1 MIFDSHAHYDSEQFD
16 IDRDELLGSV
26 LPQKGVVAVINMAA
40 DYESLKKT
48 VALCEK
54 YDYIYGAVGIHPE
67 CANDLPDN
75 WLSDVEAL
83 LSHPKI
89 VAVGEIGLDYHW
101 EDECPR
107 EKQKEV
113 LIAQLELAK
122 KHDLPVVI
130 HDREA
135 HGDMMDILRKY
146 KPKGVVHC
154 FSGSAE
160 LAQETV
166 KLGMYIGLGGVVT
179 FKNARHSVEVANTIP
194 LDRLLTETDAPY
206 MAPVPFRGKRC
217 DSSMIPYDAAKIA
230 EVRGITA
237 QEVLETA
244 WRKRLPPFRYHA
256 AERRKIKG
264 AIILTIT
271 YEYGDNLYINVT
283 NQCPNA
289 CDFCLRNNS
298 TGSLYADNLW
308 YEGAEPTKE
317 EILADLKK
325 RDLNSYAEI
334 VFCGYGEP
342 ACRWDDM
349 LWLAAR
355 LKEMGNYTL
364 RVNTNG
370 LADCIIGATP
380 RRKCTGF

>member
-1 MIFDSHAHYDSEQFD
+1 MIFDSHAHYDSAQFD

-83 LSHPKI
+83 LSDAAAK
-89 VAVGEIGLDYHW
+89 ASDQTAAQQLSQAAQALAS
-101 EDECPR
+101 R

-179 FKNARHSVEVANTIP
+179 FKNARHSVEVAKAIP

-244 WRKRLPPFRYHA
+244 C
-256 AERRKIKG
+256 E
-264 AIILTIT
+264 
-271 YEYGDNLYINVT
+271 
-283 NQCPNA
+283 NA
-289 CDFCLRNNS
+289 CRLFGITLPS
-298 TGSLYADNLW
+298 
-308 YEGAEPTKE
+308 
-317 EILADLKK
+317 
-325 RDLNSYAEI
+325 
-334 VFCGYGEP
+334 
-342 ACRWDDM
+342 
-349 LWLAAR
+349 AA
-355 LKEMGNYTL
+355 K
-364 RVNTNG
+364 
-370 LADCIIGATP
+370 
-380 RRKCTGF
+380 

>member
-26 LPQKGVVAVINMAA
+26 LLQKGVVAVINMAA

-179 FKNARHSVEVANTIP
+179 FKNARHSVEVAKTIP

-206 MAPVPFRGKRC
+206 MAPVPMRGKRNE
-217 DSSMIPYDAAKIA
+217 PAFVRYVAEKAAALRGLTLA
-230 EVRGITA
+230 EVAAATTRNA
-237 QEVLETA
+237 ET
-244 WRKRLPPFRYHA
+244 L
-256 AERRKIKG
+256 
-264 AIILTIT
+264 
-271 YEYGDNLYINVT
+271 YGLGKT
-283 NQCPNA
+283 H
-289 CDFCLRNNS
+289 
-298 TGSLYADNLW
+298 
-308 YEGAEPTKE
+308 
-317 EILADLKK
+317 
-325 RDLNSYAEI
+325 
-334 VFCGYGEP
+334 
-342 ACRWDDM
+342 
-349 LWLAAR
+349 
-355 LKEMGNYTL
+355 
-364 RVNTNG
+364 
-370 LADCIIGATP
+370 
-380 RRKCTGF
+380 

>member
-40 DYESLKKT
+40 DYESLKET

-89 VAVGEIGLDYHW
+89 VAVGEIGLDYH
-101 EDECPR
+101 
-107 EKQKEV
+107 
-113 LIAQLELAK
+113 
-122 KHDLPVVI
+122 
-130 HDREA
+130 REA

-154 FSGSAE
+154 FSGSAQ

-179 FKNARHSVEVANTIP
+179 FKNARHSVDVAKTIP

-244 WRKRLPPFRYHA
+244 C
-256 AERRKIKG
+256 E
-264 AIILTIT
+264 
-271 YEYGDNLYINVT
+271 
-283 NQCPNA
+283 NA
-289 CDFCLRNNS
+289 CRLFGITLPS
-298 TGSLYADNLW
+298 
-308 YEGAEPTKE
+308 
-317 EILADLKK
+317 
-325 RDLNSYAEI
+325 
-334 VFCGYGEP
+334 
-342 ACRWDDM
+342 
-349 LWLAAR
+349 AA
-355 LKEMGNYTL
+355 K
-364 RVNTNG
+364 
-370 LADCIIGATP
+370 
-380 RRKCTGF
+380 

>member
-1 MIFDSHAHYDSEQFD
+1 MIPTHITTASSSTSTVTSCSAP
-16 IDRDELLGSV
+16 V

-89 VAVGEIGLDYHW
+89 GRGRRDRPRLPLGGRV
-101 EDECPR
+101 PR

-179 FKNARHSVEVANTIP
+179 FKNARHSVEVAKTIP

-206 MAPVPFRGKRC
+206 MAPVPIPRQALRQLHDPLRRGEDRR
-217 DSSMIPYDAAKIA
+217 SARHHGAGGFGN
-230 EVRGITA
+230 R
-237 QEVLETA
+237 L
-244 WRKRLPPFRYHA
+244 RKRLPPFRYHTANA
-256 AERRKIKG
+256 AK
-264 AIILTIT
+264 
-271 YEYGDNLYINVT
+271 
-283 NQCPNA
+283 
-289 CDFCLRNNS
+289 
-298 TGSLYADNLW
+298 
-308 YEGAEPTKE
+308 
-317 EILADLKK
+317 
-325 RDLNSYAEI
+325 
-334 VFCGYGEP
+334 
-342 ACRWDDM
+342 
-349 LWLAAR
+349 
-355 LKEMGNYTL
+355 
-364 RVNTNG
+364 
-370 LADCIIGATP
+370 
-380 RRKCTGF
+380 

>member
-1 MIFDSHAHYDSEQFD
+1 
-16 IDRDELLGSV
+16 
-26 LPQKGVVAVINMAA
+26 
-40 DYESLKKT
+40 
-48 VALCEK
+48 
-54 YDYIYGAVGIHPE
+54 
-67 CANDLPDN
+67 
-75 WLSDVEAL
+75 
-83 LSHPKI
+83 
-89 VAVGEIGLDYHW
+89 
-101 EDECPR
+101 
-107 EKQKEV
+107 
-113 LIAQLELAK
+113 
-122 KHDLPVVI
+122 
-130 HDREA
+130 
-135 HGDMMDILRKY
+135 MMDILRKY

-179 FKNARHSVEVANTIP
+179 FKNARHSVEVAKAIP

-256 AERRKIKG
+256 AERRKVKG

-283 NQCPNA
+283 NRCPNA

-370 LADCIIGATP
+370 LADCI
-380 RRKCTGF
+380 TGRNAAPEMHRAFGYCVRQLKRADR

>member
-54 YDYIYGAVGIHPE
+54 YDYIYGEVGIHPE

-130 HDREA
+130 HERYDG
-135 HGDMMDILRKY
+135 H
-146 KPKGVVHC
+146 
-154 FSGSAE
+154 SAE
-160 LAQETV
+160 IQAEGRRALLFRQCGISTGDR
-166 KLGMYIGLGGVVT
+166 K
-179 FKNARHSVEVANTIP
+179 ARHVHRP
-194 LDRLLTETDAPY
+194 W
-206 MAPVPFRGKRC
+206 RC
-217 DSSMIPYDAAKIA
+217 
-230 EVRGITA
+230 
-237 QEVLETA
+237 
-244 WRKRLPPFRYHA
+244 
-256 AERRKIKG
+256 
-264 AIILTIT
+264 
-271 YEYGDNLYINVT
+271 
-283 NQCPNA
+283 
-289 CDFCLRNNS
+289 CD
-298 TGSLYADNLW
+298 
-308 YEGAEPTKE
+308 
-317 EILADLKK
+317 
-325 RDLNSYAEI
+325 
-334 VFCGYGEP
+334 V
-342 ACRWDDM
+342 
-349 LWLAAR
+349 
-355 LKEMGNYTL
+355 
-364 RVNTNG
+364 
-370 LADCIIGATP
+370 
-380 RRKCTGF
+380 